1 VTLFTFRPAEVRM
14 SAFAPLGRIVLLSTL
29 GGFHMDDRTMTTETS
44 SLLLSVEQLAGAR
57 DRGADRGTMT
67 DNDGSDR

>member
-1 VTLFTFRPAEVRM
+1 
-14 SAFAPLGRIVLLSTL
+14 
-29 GGFHMDDRTMTTETS
+29 MDDRTTTTETS

-57 DRGADRGTMT
+57 DRGADRGTMA